1 MLRQATMRAITSGPS
16 ETKMKIILAATALLM
31 LAACS
36 APYDTALES
45 RITPRPQ
52 APVTKADA
60 AALAPYENASYFK
73 AK

>member
-1 MLRQATMRAITSGPS
+1 
-16 ETKMKIILAATALLM
+16 MKIILAATALLM

-73 AK
+73 NK